1 MTALPPNGQ
10 PKDPAAAVAGLA
22 REVEALRR
30 RQDQLGGLSVKLN
43 DLARSVRSLA
53 NDIKSGKGSGK
64 SGESAACRSWMA
76 APVGPEEVRRVLDE
90 LAEWVWSVF
99 LHYADARAVLPECW
113 LWHPDMVE
121 ELLWLMTVWQAA
133 YASDAATVFQAAD
146 WHDRYRPGVV
156 RRIKEHPSGG
166 CSLERHIDPER
177 KPLPLMDEPART
189 RIADWW
195 GGSDPRGP
203 APIPTADQ
211 LDDSRGEH
219 DR

>member
-10 PKDPAAAVAGLA
+10 PKDPASAVAGLA

-30 RQDQLGGLSVKLN
+30 RQDQLDGTSRRLR
-43 DLARSVRSLA
+43 DLAKVVKSLA
-53 NDIKSGKGSGK
+53 DQLKKAGATATG
-64 SGESAACRSWMA
+64 AAPAGCRTWLA
-76 APVGPEEVRRVLDE
+76 APVGSDSIRTVLDE
-90 LAEWVWSVF
+90 LVEWVQAVF
-99 LHYADARAVLPECW
+99 LHYADGRAVLPECW

-121 ELLWLMTVWQAA
+121 ELLWLMTVWQNA
-133 YASDAATVFQAAD
+133 YASESVFPAAD

-156 RRIKEHPSGG
+156 RRIKEHPDRS
-166 CSLERHIDPER
+166 CSLERHIDPEQ
-177 KPLPLMDEPART
+177 KPLPLMDEPARA

-203 APIPTADQ
+203 APIPTDDQ
-211 LDDSRGEH
+211 LDHSRGEH